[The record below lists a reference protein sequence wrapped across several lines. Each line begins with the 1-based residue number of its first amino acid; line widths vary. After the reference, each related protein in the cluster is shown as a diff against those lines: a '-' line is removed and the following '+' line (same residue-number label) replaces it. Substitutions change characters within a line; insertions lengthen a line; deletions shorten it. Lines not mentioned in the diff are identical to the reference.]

1 MRYFIGTLTM
11 IVLTSL
17 GCAKKET
24 VIQPIG
30 EVQPIFEEVSPDTT
44 DTSTVVFIE
53 EPETT
58 AVETSSIFKEVAPE
72 EEITPEEKKPEVEVK
87 KASGYRV
94 QIGAYKDQ
102 AYAEKSA
109 EKARKVLS
117 QKVYVEYAMPY
128 YKVRVGNFLNRAEA
142 AQYRKQLINSGYKKP
157 FIVETTINVE

>member
-72 EEITPEEKKPEVEVK
+72 EEITPEVK

-117 QKVYVEYAMPY
+117 QKVYVEYVMPY